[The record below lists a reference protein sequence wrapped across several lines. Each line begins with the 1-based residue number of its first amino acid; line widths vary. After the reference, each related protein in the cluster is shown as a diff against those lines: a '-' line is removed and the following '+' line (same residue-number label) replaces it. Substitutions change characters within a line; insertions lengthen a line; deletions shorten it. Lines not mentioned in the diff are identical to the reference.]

1 MKSVLFAVMAIV
13 ILAAA
18 GGGAYFY
25 FQKPA
30 IAAIGDDKAHQSAK
44 KESADAKKSA
54 KNEFVELSPLILPI
68 IGSNGVT
75 QTVSLV
81 IVLEV
86 SSSSKADM
94 VRTLQPRLNDAF
106 IQELY
111 GVLNRH
117 VSMNDGVLRVD
128 LMKEKLYNISHKV
141 MGEDV
146 VEDVLLQVVQQRPI

>member
-1 MKSVLFAVMAIV
+1 M
-13 ILAAA
+13 
-18 GGGAYFY
+18 
-25 FQKPA
+25 
-30 IAAIGDDKAHQSAK
+30 SAK
-44 KESADAKKSA
+44 KESGDAKKAS

-94 VRTLQPRLNDAF
+94 VRTLQPRLNDAY

-141 MGEDV
+141 MGKDV